1 MENEVKTTPLE
12 MSVNINEL
20 ADALSEAQPELESVS
35 KDEKG
40 YGYNYSSLASTITTA
55 KPVLAKFGLAVVQL
69 GATITTAKPVL
80 AKFGLAVVQLV
91 GNDGDRPSVT
101 TILTHKSGQFI
112 RTTASMP
119 LVEMKGVN
127 EAQRAGAVYSYIRR
141 YALQA
146 ILNMASEDNDA
157 SSNGTE
163 KPKSK
168 TSFSNNKAAD
178 KPTKFKRTAK
188 KAENTGAVDEL

>member
-20 ADALSEAQPELESVS
+20 ADALSQAQLELESVS

-40 YGYNYSSLASTITTA
+40 YGYNYSSLAS
-55 KPVLAKFGLAVVQL
+55 
-69 GATITTAKPVL
+69 TITTAKPVL

-168 TSFSNNKAAD
+168 TSFSGGAKKAAD